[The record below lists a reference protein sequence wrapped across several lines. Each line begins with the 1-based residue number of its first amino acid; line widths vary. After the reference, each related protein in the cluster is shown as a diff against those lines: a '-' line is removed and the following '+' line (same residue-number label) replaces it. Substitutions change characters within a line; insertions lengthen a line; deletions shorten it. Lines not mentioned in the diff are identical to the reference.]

1 MWSQSESNCIQA
13 KRRDEATLTEMRNEL
28 KHLRE
33 ENAYLK
39 QSSSEAQ
46 RVVAAI
52 RAEMA
57 ELSAI
62 VDRKAAKSP

>member
-1 MWSQSESNCIQA
+1 M
-13 KRRDEATLTEMRNEL
+13 LNEL